1 MVTSTKILVVGLCS
15 CQLWCSIRDTSKPY
29 RPPAKLIWSPLE
41 ARRKV
46 KPSLSPQM
54 ASLHTQCQSPPKQ
67 PCPGRDTHLC
77 RFQRSIEARS
87 DCPGQSNS
95 SSTQPK
101 CLLNDPI
108 QTGWC
113 LPLPI
118 SENHRD
124 QTCLTQEVKVSQLSE
139 KSTPWL
145 HPDKES
151 ILNHAFLR
159 SITSGLAHPEQKLCL
174 TSESNFSLAQLQ
186 TTNSKIVWPGNAFC
200 D

>member
-1 MVTSTKILVVGLCS
+1 M
-15 CQLWCSIRDTSKPY
+15 
-29 RPPAKLIWSPLE
+29 
-41 ARRKV
+41 
-46 KPSLSPQM
+46 
-54 ASLHTQCQSPPKQ
+54 
-67 PCPGRDTHLC
+67 
-77 RFQRSIEARS
+77 
-87 DCPGQSNS
+87 
-95 SSTQPK
+95 
-101 CLLNDPI
+101 
-108 QTGWC
+108 
-113 LPLPI
+113 
-118 SENHRD
+118 
-124 QTCLTQEVKVSQLSE
+124 SQLSE